1 MCIFQLFLCVIS
13 VRQVTF
19 FAYKHLF
26 SYCQERREPEKTENS
41 LLTIDIATPIF
52 VYSALNLILWSL
64 W

>member
-41 LLTIDIATPIF
+41 PLTLDIATPIF